1 MGVIIG
7 NQASVDVPKKSLDD
21 AAEVVEE
28 TSARQEIVEEAVEK
42 PVAAKQQ
49 KRGRRRK

>member
-1 MGVIIG
+1 M
-7 NQASVDVPKKSLDD
+7 PKKSVGD

-28 TSARQEIVEEAVEK
+28 TTAKQEIVEEAVEK

>member
-1 MGVIIG
+1 M
-7 NQASVDVPKKSLDD
+7 PKKSLDD

-28 TSARQEIVEEAVEK
+28 TARQEVVEEAVEK